1 MSGVGNMDGPQGAAG
16 AAPLEDIVDEA
27 IALSKDG
34 RVTMH
39 DMLTA
44 WDDRSYGP
52 LFVLLGFMGGTP
64 LAIVPGA
71 AAVVGI
77 VIALL
82 ALQMAL
88 GNNHPWLPG
97 WALKQSV
104 SEDALKSARD
114 KMQPTLAAIDR
125 YIMERWS
132 WFAGALMRRIA
143 AGVVFALG
151 LLMVPFD
158 AIPFAVAAPAW
169 TVVLFGVAI
178 TARDGL
184 VMIVATAACAGI
196 VYLAFRLF

>member
-1 MSGVGNMDGPQGAAG
+1 MHSAASND

-27 IALSKDG
+27 LAQSENG
-34 RVTMH
+34 RVTMGA
-39 DMLTA
+39 MLTA

-52 LFVLLGFMGGTP
+52 LFVILGFMGGTP

-82 ALQMAL
+82 ALQMML
-88 GNNHPWLPG
+88 GKNHPWLPK
-97 WALKQSV
+97 WVLKQSV
-104 SEDALKSARD
+104 SEKALKNARD
-114 KMQPTLAAIDR
+114 KMQPALASIDR
-125 YIMERWS
+125 FIMERWP

-143 AGVVFALG
+143 AGVVFVLG
-151 LLMVPFD
+151 VLMAPFD

-184 VMIVATAACAGI
+184 FMLISTAAFAGI
-196 VYLAFRLF
+196 VYLAARLF